1 MHNMGQGSRYCTMGP
16 TASIR
21 SGERRGFCSRT
32 ASRSPNIESSSRAKI
47 FARSQKKSLPAV
59 GSSRLES
66 CGVGHRFVTDS
77 FHGLFASHRSHLNRT
92 VRIANFAPMPL
103 CLIQASSCSALITN
117 KYFSFHWQAVFL
129 SRESTSGMVLGQTRP
144 RRIATLPTILRK
156 SDFTLTMISIF
167 AVGEFRADVCS
178 R

>member
-1 MHNMGQGSRYCTMGP
+1 MNRRREFVSKIWGGNFSVELSMMIWSLRITWAKAPVIARCGP
-16 TASIR
+16 TASTR

-32 ASRSPNIESSSRAKI
+32 GSRSPNIESSSRAKI
-47 FARSQKKSLPAV
+47 FARSQKKSLPAI

-117 KYFSFHWQAVFL
+117 KYFSFHWQVMLPGA
-129 SRESTSGMVLGQTRP
+129 SRLQQNLTVTLARVL
-144 RRIATLPTILRK
+144 
-156 SDFTLTMISIF
+156 
-167 AVGEFRADVCS
+167 
-178 R
+178 